1 MAVLG
6 IDASRAATVQ
16 RTGTE
21 AYAYFLIK
29 SLIPV
34 AEARGHHLR
43 LYFNQLPAA
52 GLFSPS
58 DHVEIVHIPLAR
70 LWTHLR
76 LAWELQ
82 RRPPDVFFTP
92 AHVIPRTYYGRS
104 VATIHDLGYHYFPE
118 AHPQNQLRY
127 LKWSTRHNAKRSQVI
142 IADSLATK
150 ADLIAR
156 DGISAHKIEVVY
168 PGIDPTLQRIDDEEQ
183 ITAVLDKYRIKQP
196 YLLYIGTIQ
205 PRKNLER
212 LIDATIQSHVPCQL
226 VLAGKLGW
234 LADPIVK
241 KISNLQ
247 SPISNLILTD
257 YIPDEEKAPL
267 ISGATALL
275 YPSLHEGFGFPIL
288 EGQQCGVPVLTS
300 TTSSCGEIAGDTA
313 VLVDPQDTHAMAE
326 AIKELVVDDQV
337 RQPLIEKGRANVQKY
352 TWEETAVNVL
362 NILEA
367 VAQN

>member
-1 MAVLG
+1 MAVFGL
-6 IDASRAATVQ
+6 DASRATTEQ

-21 AYAYFLIK
+21 AYAYYLIK
-29 SLIPV
+29 SLIPL
-34 AEARGHHLR
+34 AEARDHHLR
-43 LYFNQLPAA
+43 LYFNQPPTER
-52 GLFSPS
+52 LFPQS
-58 DHVEIVHIPLAR
+58 DHVEIVNIPLAR
-70 LWTHLR
+70 LWTHVR

-82 RRPPDVFFTP
+82 RRPPDLFFTP

-127 LKWSTRHNAKRSQVI
+127 LKWSTQHNAKRSQKI

-150 ADLIAR
+150 ADLIAK
-156 DGISAHKIEVVY
+156 DNVPSHKIEVVY
-168 PGIDPTLQRIDDEEQ
+168 PGIDPNLHVVEDDAQ
-183 ITAVLDKYRIKQP
+183 ITAVLNKYHIKPP
-196 YLLYIGTIQ
+196 YLLYIGTIH

-212 LIDATIQSHVPCQL
+212 LIDAFVQSNVPCQL

-234 LADPIVK
+234 LAEPIVK

-257 YIPDEEKAPL
+257 YIPDKDKAPL

-288 EGQQCGVPVLTS
+288 EGQRCRVPVLTS
-300 TTSSCGEIAGDTA
+300 TTSSCGEVAGDSA
-313 VLVDPQDTHAMAE
+313 LLVDPQDTHAIAE
-326 AIKELVVDDQV
+326 AIKQLVIDDQLC
-337 RQPLIEKGRANVQKY
+337 QSLIEKGLTNVQKF
-352 TWEETAVNVL
+352 TWEKTAVQVMNVL
-362 NILEA
+362 EK
-367 VAQN
+367 VAE